1 MGWATGVASVCTLT
15 VAGMKGMGMNSRI
28 TLALE
33 PRLGLCTP
41 SVRPPYPHSHEVTA
55 LFPCN
60 YQVPE
65 RRTWAVMLFFP
76 PSINNS

>member
-1 MGWATGVASVCTLT
+1 MGWATRVASVCTLT

-60 YQVPE
+60 YLSSAGEENLGSYVI
-65 RRTWAVMLFFP
+65 FP
-76 PSINNS
+76 AEYQ